1 MHPRFPEIVRL
12 LRSHV
17 GRDRI
22 ISAEAIA
29 AHVGVSQ
36 VDGARVVRDI
46 LSEALHD
53 GSLEE
58 LEVPLCAIPG
68 RGYFLA
74 SSAEE
79 AQAYLNVLVA
89 LWVEAGRKTRAVAK
103 LFASLGIRLL
113 ITRVRGS
120 KA

>member
-1 MHPRFPEIVRL
+1 MNPLFPKIVTL

-29 AHVGVSQ
+29 AHIGAPQ
-36 VDGARVVRDI
+36 LDGARVVRDI

-58 LEVPLCAIPG
+58 LEIPLCAIPG

-74 SSAEE
+74 STAEE

-113 ITRVRGS
+113 INRARRAKS
-120 KA
+120 

>member
-1 MHPRFPEIVRL
+1 MNPLLPKIISL

-22 ISAEAIA
+22 ISAESIA
-29 AHVGVSQ
+29 AHIGAPQ
-36 VDGARVVRDI
+36 LDGARVIRDI

-79 AQAYLNVLVA
+79 AQAYLNLLVA
-89 LWVEAGRKTRAVAK
+89 LWVEAARKMRAVAR
-103 LFASLGIRLL
+103 LFLSLGIRLV
-113 ITRVRGS
+113 IQRARR
-120 KA
+120 K